1 MLEKGQVLRLKHKS
15 LGNVDGSEVEKLL
28 KQAASP
34 ASRDE
39 LSSLRENIKD
49 KNEKQFKHLDE
60 SLAGIK
66 KKN

>member
-15 LGNVDGSEVEKLL
+15 LGNVDGSQVEKLL

-34 ASRDE
+34 SPRDE
-39 LSSLRENIKD
+39 LNALRENIKD
-49 KNEKQFKHLDE
+49 KTEKQFKHLDE
-60 SLAGIK
+60 SLAGIR

>member
-15 LGNVDGSEVEKLL
+15 LGNVDGSQFEKLL

-34 ASRDE
+34 SPRDE
-39 LSSLRENIKD
+39 LNSLRENIKD

-60 SLAGIK
+60 SLAGIR

>member
-1 MLEKGQVLRLKHKS
+1 VLRLKHKS
-15 LGNVDGSEVEKLL
+15 LGNVDGSQVEKLL

-34 ASRDE
+34 PSKRDE
-39 LSSLRENIKD
+39 LSSLRDNIKD

-60 SLAGIK
+60 SLAGIR